1 MRVSGDRVEP
11 DEWINNR
18 QEPPTEAS
26 ADLL

>member
-11 DEWINNR
+11 DEWTN
-18 QEPPTEAS
+18 QKPEAPTEAS